1 MIERSRIILADWRL
15 YVFGGAFLFILIY
28 YFAFYPPANFPTGSI
43 VTLENGVGL
52 SALAEELHS
61 EHVIRS
67 PIWFRAAVIIF
78 GGERGLKAGDY
89 FLKDKQNGIAMAWRM
104 VKAERDLAL
113 VKITIPEGY
122 TVAQIADLFDKRFI
136 KFSKS
141 IFLATAPEGYVFPD
155 TYFIEVN
162 ATAATAIELF
172 RNNFDRQ
179 VAKLAPDFAASK
191 HTQGEI
197 ITMASILEAEVQT
210 PEDKALV
217 AGILW
222 KRLSLGMPLQVD
234 SAGATYK
241 VLGLPPKPLN
251 NPGLVSIKAALNPT
265 ASPYLYFIS
274 DKNGTIHYAKTIDE
288 QTRNIQ
294 KYL

>member
-1 MIERSRIILADWRL
+1 MIERMRIILADWRL
-15 YVFGGAFLFILIY
+15 YAFGSAFLFIMFY
-28 YFAFYPPANFPTGSI
+28 YFAFAAPSGYPVGTIA
-43 VTLENGVGL
+43 TLGKGVGL
-52 SALAEELHS
+52 ATLADELAES
-61 EHVIRS
+61 HVIRS
-67 PIWFRAAVIIF
+67 PLWFRAAVIVL

-89 FLKDKQNGIAMAWRM
+89 FLRDRQNGIKLAWRM

-113 VKITIPEGY
+113 VKITVPEGF
-122 TVAQIADLFDKRFI
+122 TVAQIADLFDKRFLR
-136 KFSKS
+136 FSKS

-162 ATAATAIELF
+162 ATSAAVIELF
-172 RNNFDRQ
+172 RSNYDRQ
-179 VAKLAPDFAASK
+179 IAKLAADFKASK
-191 HTQGEI
+191 HTEGEI
-197 ITMASILEAEVQT
+197 IVMASILEDEVQT

-222 KRLSLGMPLQVD
+222 KRLTLGMPLQVD

-241 VLGLPPKPLN
+241 VLGLPNKPLN
-251 NPGLVSIKAALNPT
+251 NPGLISIKAALNPT

-274 DKNGTIHYAKTIDE
+274 GKDGTIHYAKTIDE